1 MIERYTTPEFEKI
14 WSDSSKYQQW
24 LEVELAVL
32 DARAELG
39 EISPEI
45 AKEIRS
51 KAKFDLSRI
60 KEIEAV
66 THHDLIAFLESVSE
80 SVGKLSGQIHLGLTS
95 YDIVDTALSLLMKE
109 AGEIILKELK
119 ELKEALK
126 QKAID
131 EKKTLMV
138 GRTHGVHAEPTSL
151 GLKFLIWYEE
161 IRRNETRL
169 LDAISNISYGKI
181 SGACGNYAHI
191 SLEVEELTCKKLGLL
206 PAPVSTQI
214 LQRDRHCQYLLTL
227 AIIVTSCEKI
237 AQEIR
242 HSQRTEIQE
251 LKEPF
256 ASGQKGSSAMPHKRN
271 PIICERICGLA
282 RVVRSYGQA
291 GFQNIPL
298 WQERDISNSAPE
310 RVIIPDST
318 VLAHYILRK
327 TKGVIQ
333 GLSIM
338 RENMKKNLEATRGLV
353 YSGRIL
359 MELTKKGL
367 GRKSAYEIVQ
377 SASFE
382 AESEN
387 KHLKDILLKRAV
399 REPPLPFSTEEIEDF
414 FNPEYYLRNV
424 HSVFK
429 RVLGHKKRD

>member
-39 EISPEI
+39 ELSPEI

-51 KAKFDLSRI
+51 KAKFDPARI
-60 KEIEAV
+60 KEIEAI
-66 THHDLIAFLESVSE
+66 THHDLIAFLESVGE
-80 SVGKLSGQIHLGLTS
+80 SVGELSGQIHLGLTS

-109 AGEIILKELK
+109 AGEIILKELR

-131 EKKTLMV
+131 EKMTIMA

-161 IRRNETRL
+161 IRRNEIRW
-169 LDAISNISYGKI
+169 LDAIAAISYGKI

-191 SLEVEELTCKKLGLL
+191 SPQVEELTCKKLGLL
-206 PAPVSTQI
+206 PAPVSTQVI
-214 LQRDRHCQYLLTL
+214 QRDRHCQYLFTL
-227 AIIVTSCEKI
+227 ALIATSCEKI

-251 LKEPF
+251 LEEPF
-256 ASGQKGSSAMPHKRN
+256 ASGQKGSSAMPHKKN

-282 RVVRSYGQA
+282 RVVRGYTQT

-298 WQERDISNSAPE
+298 WQERDISNSSPE

-318 VLAHYILRK
+318 SLTHYMLRK

-333 GLSIM
+333 GLGIL
-338 RENMKKNLEATRGLV
+338 RENMKKNIEITNGLI
-353 YSGRIL
+353 YSGRVL
-359 MELTKKGL
+359 MELMKKGF
-367 GRKSAYEIVQ
+367 GRKEAYKIVQ
-377 SASFE
+377 GASFE
-382 AESEN
+382 ADSKN
-387 KHLKDILLKRAV
+387 KHLKEILLERAAH
-399 REPPLPFSTEEIEDF
+399 EPPLPFSAEEIEDF

-424 HSVFK
+424 DSVYK
-429 RVLGHKKRD
+429 RVLGHKK